1 MLAGVFSDEAGDYPA
16 GSYLRNPPGSGH
28 APFSRDGAT
37 IFVRLW
43 QMSPEESGH
52 VCIDTADPRR
62 WATVDGRERCV
73 LFADA
78 VEHVRLERL
87 GPHEPLFT
95 EAVDGV
101 EILVLHGTLHEGPKA
116 YPHGSWLRLPPGRYS
131 DFAAGGA
138 GTTLYLKIGRQEA
151 GGMALEP
158 S

>member
-1 MLAGVFSDEAGDYPA
+1 MAYRSAAGPA
-16 GSYLRNPPGSGH
+16 AHRQGLTSTSLQC
-28 APFSRDGAT
+28 AAWL
-37 IFVRLW
+37 VRL
-43 QMSPEESGH
+43 P
-52 VCIDTADPRR
+52 DRPRH
-62 WATVDGRERCV
+62 AHPGGE
-73 LFADA
+73 
-78 VEHVRLERL
+78 
-87 GPHEPLFT
+87 
-95 EAVDGV
+95 